1 MEYKE
6 IFLKAYEAM
15 SATIIDGNCGEL
27 CNGHCCR
34 GAMENGEILGIYF
47 LPFEYEL
54 MQVGE
59 NLIDAGTVEIHKKT
73 EYEMPDGI
81 EQLVYGF
88 CRDVT
93 QCIRELRPVQCRTY
107 PFEPHLEDGKLR
119 LVIEKEQVHK
129 CPLLSQRERWN
140 PEFEKGILAG
150 WEILLQIPEIRI
162 VVESESEERRNR
174 YGK

>member
-1 MEYKE
+1 MEYKK

-15 SATIIDGNCGEL
+15 GATIINGNCGEL

-34 GAMENGEILGIYF
+34 RTMENGEALGIYF
-47 LPFEYEL
+47 LPFEYQV
-54 MQVGE
+54 MQAGE
-59 NLIDAGTVEIHKKT
+59 NLIESSTLEIHKSGGF
-73 EYEMPDGI
+73 ELPEGI
-81 EQLVYGF
+81 DQLIYGF
-88 CRDVT
+88 CRDIT
-93 QCIRELRPVQCRTY
+93 QCDRELRPIQCRTY

-119 LVIEKEQVHK
+119 LVIEKEQVHE
-129 CPLLSQRERWN
+129 CPLLSQRDRWN

-162 VVESESEERRNR
+162 VVEAESEERRNR